1 MAVDGPY
8 VYQEVAPAW
17 ATPRHLLALGVLLV
31 GVGLALT
38 GVGFHAQATGP
49 RCDGCA
55 PYHPLFVLAPLG
67 VGAVLT
73 TVGGW
78 LLGRE

>member
-1 MAVDGPY
+1 MAVDATDMLEEAGP
-8 VYQEVAPAW
+8 VW

-38 GVGFHAQATGP
+38 GVGFHVEATGP

-55 PYHPLFVLAPLG
+55 PFHPLFVLAPLG
-67 VGAVLT
+67 VGAALT
-73 TVGGW
+73 IAGGW